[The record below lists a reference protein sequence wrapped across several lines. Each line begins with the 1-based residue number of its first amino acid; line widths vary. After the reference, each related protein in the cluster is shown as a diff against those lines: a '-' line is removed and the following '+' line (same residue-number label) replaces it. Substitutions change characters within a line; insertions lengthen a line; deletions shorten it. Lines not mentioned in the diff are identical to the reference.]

1 MAIKSLPILLY
12 RWIITTTAV
21 VLILFAIYNTIRY
34 SINGQIKEGEFLA
47 WISAF
52 IGIANALFLYA
63 TLKSQNN
70 SIALQNTARFE
81 TTFFNLLSSHRQLT
95 NEICIY
101 RPTVDIHNISN
112 VVDREYK
119 GRQFFPFALNEIHR
133 IYESI
138 TKTSLSY
145 YDQKEAEKRMV
156 EFSDRSCCCENEN
169 NENVEIEKIYKAEE
183 EALLNSFYDIKEEDL
198 KNALDAMGH
207 SFVIFDRKM
216 KVYYE
221 QYERSLVSLL
231 TFIRDSGQNTDKYIN
246 IVKSQTGIDEYH
258 LINYLVGANKKLSS
272 LVVDINFYIGQDE
285 RSEGPHMKYIK

>member
-145 YDQKEAEKRMV
+145 YDKKKAKERMI
-156 EFSDRSCCCENEN
+156 ELNNGLSRCE
-169 NENVEIEKIYKAEE
+169 
-183 EALLNSFYDIKEEDL
+183 
-198 KNALDAMGH
+198 
-207 SFVIFDRKM
+207 
-216 KVYYE
+216 
-221 QYERSLVSLL
+221 
-231 TFIRDSGQNTDKYIN
+231 
-246 IVKSQTGIDEYH
+246 
-258 LINYLVGANKKLSS
+258 
-272 LVVDINFYIGQDE
+272 
-285 RSEGPHMKYIK
+285 